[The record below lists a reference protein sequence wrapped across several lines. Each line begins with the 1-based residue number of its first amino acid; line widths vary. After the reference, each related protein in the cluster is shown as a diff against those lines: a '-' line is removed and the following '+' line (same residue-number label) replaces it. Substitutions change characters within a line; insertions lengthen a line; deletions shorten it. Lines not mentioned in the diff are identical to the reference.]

1 MNFKDIIKD
10 FDNFNKALKDLLSLN
25 DKVLIK
31 SNDNYLYL
39 YTELEI
45 YSHKVL
51 QCFKR
56 FEFIANEQRL
66 INLLVSSVNGELEYS
81 TGNFFLDKDIPS
93 NDLKTL
99 YSLNTS
105 YQEVY
110 ESYHTFK
117 LSDRYKQEASKQGC
131 KSVMITLEGYGYEAE
146 AYLNA
151 LKLFDGEVEGEI
163 KEGGYLE
170 FVKDNTV
177 AILSKIN

>member
-1 MNFKDIIKD
+1 MNFKDIVKD
-10 FDNFNKALKDLLSLN
+10 FSNFDKALKDLLNLN
-25 DKVLIK
+25 DKVLMQ
-31 SNDNYLYL
+31 SYDNYLYL

-56 FEFIANEQRL
+56 FEFIADEQRL
-66 INLLVSSVNGELEYS
+66 INLVVSSVNGKLEYS
-81 TGNFFLDKDIPS
+81 AGNFFLDKDIPS

-110 ESYHTFK
+110 DSYHTFK
-117 LSDRYKQEASKQGC
+117 LSGRYKQEANEQGC
-131 KSVMITLEGYGYEAE
+131 KSVMIALEGYGYEAE

-163 KEGGYLE
+163 KEGGYLK

>member
-10 FDNFNKALKDLLSLN
+10 FDNFNKSLGDLLSLN
-25 DKVLIK
+25 DKVLVK

-39 YTELEI
+39 YTELKI
-45 YSHKVL
+45 YSHKVS

-66 INLLVSSVNGELEYS
+66 INLVVSSVNGKLEYS
-81 TGNFFLDKDIPS
+81 AGNFFLDKDIPS

-105 YQEVY
+105 YQDVY

-117 LSDRYKQEASKQGC
+117 LSDRYKQEASEQGC

-146 AYLNA
+146 AYLKA
-151 LKLFDGEVEGEI
+151 LKLFDGEVDGEI
-163 KEGGYLE
+163 KEDGSLE

-177 AILSKIN
+177 AILFKIN